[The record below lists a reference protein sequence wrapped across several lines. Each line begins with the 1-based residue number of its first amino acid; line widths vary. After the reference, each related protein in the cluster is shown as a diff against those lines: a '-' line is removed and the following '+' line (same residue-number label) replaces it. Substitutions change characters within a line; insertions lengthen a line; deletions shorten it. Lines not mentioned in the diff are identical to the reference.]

1 MGTVTLSSPIGT
13 VGGVVVNTR
22 GSSSCSS
29 SGCGSVVGI
38 QTFTLGAIISLDVVS
53 ATVATVIIARGHV
66 VHVVTPS
73 ISFPV
78 WLFASG
84 SSGGSCRVVIINRE
98 EFETLN
104 M

>member
-1 MGTVTLSSPIGT
+1 MGTIALSSPIGT

-22 GSSSCSS
+22 GSSGS
-29 SGCGSVVGI
+29 SGCCCGSVVGI
-38 QTFTLGAIISLDVVS
+38 QTFTLGAVISLDVVS

-78 WLFASG
+78 WFFTSG
-84 SSGGSCRVVIINRE
+84 SSGCSGSCRVVII
-98 EFETLN
+98 
-104 M
+104 